1 MNEKKFNKNLKRKKW
16 HNFGIALLQLCW
28 DKSTKHVKSW
38 GRTLEIPPVD
48 IRRISGTGLNDIQ
61 RIFAGY
67 PPAGFTKFG
76 PSDKIY

>member
-1 MNEKKFNKNLKRKKW
+1 MKKSLIKISNEKNGTILE
-16 HNFGIALLQLCW
+16 LPYCPVCW
-28 DKSTKHVKSW
+28 DKSAKHVKSW
-38 GRTLEIPPVD
+38 GRSLEIPPVD